1 MVSGKRIEALFSLK
15 SGESQTVFL
24 LISYSFVI
32 SVGLYIYYTAATTLF
47 LSNFSNKDLPVA
59 YIAGGVLV
67 FLIGKS
73 NLYIQSKILY
83 STLSKWLVI
92 GLTIVAGL
100 LLYSYFIFQNK
111 WIVFALFLLIRANL
125 FVFSFTFWI
134 AASKIFNLEQA
145 KRLFGL
151 LGTGEVVASTI
162 ANFLVSYLV
171 SHKLLTVEGLLVIA
185 IGCIA
190 ASIFFYAVIQ
200 QKYNQLLAFR
210 KAPVADGAASAGS
223 IFTRQTSQYHLFV
236 YLLAALPIVC
246 LYLIEYIFSVDSK
259 AQYTDKE
266 QLAAFIGQFLFTCS
280 IIELII
286 KSFLY
291 QFITNLFGVS
301 SSLIVL
307 PVALLIIAVAI
318 LLLYTADIN
327 IFFLV
332 LMSRFFITS
341 VRRSFSDT
349 SFQLLYQPLPH
360 TESIHLQNL
369 VEIYIKPLGYIFAG
383 GSLIFLT
390 SSGFKNST
398 DVFSLLLIYL
408 VVWLVIAYLMRNEY
422 KEKIIS
428 FLANRTP
435 LLTSIPAL
443 AIKPVTGEP
452 TAGRSQADV
461 NELVKLAGSPL
472 AADRLQAAR
481 QLRSYRL
488 IKTDKLIIK
497 LLNDP
502 SEAVRQPAIVA
513 AANTTKPEV
522 WEHVIPN
529 LFIDACHQTAHEA
542 LSRIGEPVLP
552 LLGRCFN
559 DKSLKTND
567 LTALI
572 QVITTIGGLRAIH
585 ILRKLMEGQPAGIRL
600 QLYRSLLQ
608 LGYQATIR
616 ERSLLLNDIDGMI
629 NRYLRTLSAEL
640 ILSQPA
646 DHSFSLLIKAITLER
661 EETLDGLLILLSLY
675 YNDDKFLYVKELIQQ
690 KNKQSRGYLNEI
702 LNLLISEELKAKLLP
717 LFEDATKEEILTRLE
732 PYFPQQTVSVTDCLF
747 DLANRSDQEVHLITK
762 ALAIKQMHQ
771 FSDDNVMLTYAT
783 HAASKHKI
791 ISELCLYSLYLFQP
805 EKFNSFYR
813 YFSDNKQQVHVA
825 ICNDIISNS
834 STHLLEVCKVESLL
848 QTDVFPDK
856 YLDKLYQISANMEA
870 AILAS
875 DTHVYTNTIKQNHP
889 DFSGIILTK
898 GRLQLTPINNDFFFM
913 DAPNYYLYTDTI
925 TDMKAI
931 GNCAIYYI
939 CMTDTRVAGS
949 YDFSGYQPVA
959 SMPNPELQS

>member
-1 MVSGKRIEALFSLK
+1 MAAGNRIQAIFSLK

-32 SVGLYIYYTAATTLF
+32 SIGLYIYYTAATTLF

-59 YIAGGVLV
+59 YITGGILV

-83 STLSKWLVI
+83 STLSKWLVT

-100 LLYSYFIFQNK
+100 LLYTYFISQNK

-134 AASKIFNLEQA
+134 AASRIFNLEQA

-200 QKYNQLLAFR
+200 QKYSQVLAFR
-210 KAPVADGAASAGS
+210 KAPVTEGTASAGS

-259 AQYTDKE
+259 AQYPDKE

-307 PVALLIIAVAI
+307 PVALLVIAVAI

-408 VVWLVIAYLMRNEY
+408 VIWLAIAYLMRNEY

-443 AIKPVTGEP
+443 VIRPFTDEVTDGQP
-452 TAGRSQADV
+452 PADV
-461 NELVKLAGSPL
+461 NELVRLAGSSL
-472 AADRLQAAR
+472 AADRLQAAG
-481 QLRSYRL
+481 QLRNYRF
-488 IKTDKLIIK
+488 IKTNKLIIN

-502 SEAVRQPAIVA
+502 SESVREAAIIA
-513 AANTTKPEV
+513 AANTAKPEV
-522 WEHVIPN
+522 WAHIIPN
-529 LFIDACHQTAHEA
+529 LFVDACHQTAHTA

-552 LLGRCFN
+552 LLGNCFN
-559 DKSLKTND
+559 DKSLKTSD

-572 QVITTIGGLRAIH
+572 QVITTIGGLQAIH
-585 ILRKLMEGQPAGIRL
+585 ILRKLIEGQPAGIRL

-608 LGYQATIR
+608 LGYQANIR
-616 ERSLLLNDIDGMI
+616 ERSLLLNDIDGII

-640 ILSQPA
+640 TLSQPA
-646 DHSFSLLIKAITLER
+646 DPTFSLLIKAIILER
-661 EETLDGLLILLSLY
+661 DEALDSLLILLSLY
-675 YNDDKFLYVKELIQQ
+675 YNDDKFLYVKELIEQ
-690 KNKQSRGYLNEI
+690 KNKQNNGYLNEI

-717 LFEDATKEEILTRLE
+717 LFEDATKEEILTRLA

-771 FSDDNVMLTYAT
+771 FNDDNVMLTYAT
-783 HAASKHKI
+783 YAASKHKI
-791 ISELCLYSLYLFQP
+791 ISELCLYSLYLFQT
-805 EKFNSFYR
+805 EKFNNFFS
-813 YFSDNKQQVHVA
+813 YFSEHKQGFYID
-825 ICNDIISNS
+825 ICRDIISNS
-834 STHLLEVCKVESLL
+834 STHRLEVCKTEALL
-848 QTDVFPDK
+848 KTDVFPNK
-856 YLDKLYQISANMEA
+856 YLDKLYQISGNMQPAVLA
-870 AILAS
+870 ADA
-875 DTHVYTNTIKQNHP
+875 HVYTNTIKQNYP

-898 GRLQLTPINNDFFFM
+898 GRLQLTPINNDYFFM

-931 GNCAIYYI
+931 GDCDIYYI
-939 CMTDTRVAGS
+939 CMTDTRAASS
-949 YDFSGYQPVA
+949 YDFSVFQPVT